1 MENVNYNSLFASDI
15 EANGL
20 LDSVDKVWCI
30 VSQDINTGEFYIFHD
45 YPEFDNQIVI
55 DPEDNKEYK
64 IPERKGSLIDG
75 ARFWYKIGLNRGKI
89 VCHNA
94 LSYDKPLLEKF
105 YPKCIIPVET
115 WHDTLIQ
122 SKIQWYDRPCPKG
135 ARGTHG
141 LQAYGI
147 RLGVEKPEI
156 NDWSFM
162 DIMKLHRCIED
173 VKIQALTY
181 KYLEKERVM
190 VKEKL
195 GIDFSEAFE
204 NETQYRINATKQEYN
219 GAMVD
224 VPFMHKCVVELDTI
238 IEELRAEIE
247 PQLPKQVKPKST
259 KVTKSDLG
267 MSLGLNLKDSH
278 SIKDGI
284 AVVDKPYYKPTT
296 SIFKTEIRKGYQGF
310 YKDSYKTEAFVK
322 LKECRDFIKEHYP
335 ETNLKDWTI
344 EKKEDSFKILTK
356 TVCDYFEIE
365 STSDIVVGPFT
376 KVEFNDTTLTQGEV
390 VKSFLISQGWKNAPE
405 WTLKKDKEGQFIR
418 VQQDTEVRW
427 PEKPL
432 FGDPNNQLVRI
443 VKRGQPLVVAPKLT
457 EECYEELPDGLGKKI
472 ADYNTYQ
479 HRRRFLLNDKDDE
492 KGLLN
497 LVRPDG
503 RITCGINNSSTSTL
517 RSSHSNWV
525 NAPGAGALYG
535 EQIRSCIIA
544 PEDRVLVGADMKS
557 AQLSIAAYYA
567 NNYDY
572 YLAVADGKEI
582 KTDEFGNELI
592 HPVSGK
598 PWYLG
603 ESGHCVNA
611 RAFTLVSDE
620 EWKRAVETQDQEL
633 IHHIALLRK
642 KSKGGSF
649 ACVPKDNTQVLTR
662 EGWQWYDQLKVGAE
676 VLTYNTDTG
685 LQEWKPIQH
694 MVEFDDKEVI
704 SMGNSHWKVES
715 TEDHRWFGFRRTGR
729 GNTKREVSGFLETK
743 GIKSEFKLL
752 NSAKLSEHSFNK
764 DSILSPNEAA
774 ILSWLLS
781 DGSWNWKPYSE
792 KTSSVFGTK
801 RGVKAVIHQ
810 SEHKYC
816 EHLDLLLKGE
826 DAYTDFYTKEYK
838 TSCGKERVIRV
849 YNIKP
854 SYMRSLFLKANL
866 PQKDKHDID
875 YTKLIL
881 NLGEKSLEA
890 FVHNF
895 WLADGYEHNK
905 GGMRITQNEGSILDA
920 VELALTLLGKNFSKS
935 LKKTNYPTDKKCFDL
950 CIRKKDYT
958 GSTKFTKK
966 SVGVRET
973 FCITTENST
982 FVIKQ
987 NGVVT
992 ITGNC
997 IFGASGKKVAQTLGI
1012 PEAVGEAKK
1021 QAFLS
1026 NIGLDEVI
1034 NILQMMVNKNSRC
1047 DGGYIELPFGYYAW
1061 CKAPHKIFN
1070 YLDQGTEA
1078 ACQKWA
1084 VNYFEEKA
1092 TRLDLDYKKILDYHD
1107 EFAVESHKDCAEE
1120 VGKVMV
1126 EAYHE
1131 ASIACWEWHK
1141 KHSKWFTGDSLP
1153 NFMFDLA
1160 AGFKVGKSYW
1170 DIH

>member
-195 GIDFSEAFE
+195 GIDFSEAFK

-267 MSLGLNLKDSH
+267 VSLGLNLKDSH
-278 SIKDGI
+278 GIKDGI

-310 YKDSYKTEAFVK
+310 YKDRYKTEAFVK

-405 WTLKKDKEGQFIR
+405 WTLKKDKEGQFVR

-443 VKRGQPLVVAPKLT
+443 VKKGQPLVVAPKLT

-582 KTDEFGNELI
+582 KTDEFGNEII

-611 RAFTLVSDE
+611 RAFTLVSEE

-633 IHHIALLRK
+633 IHHISLLRK

-649 ACVPKDNTQVLTR
+649 AT
-662 EGWQWYDQLKVGAE
+662 
-676 VLTYNTDTG
+676 
-685 LQEWKPIQH
+685 
-694 MVEFDDKEVI
+694 
-704 SMGNSHWKVES
+704 
-715 TEDHRWFGFRRTGR
+715 
-729 GNTKREVSGFLETK
+729 
-743 GIKSEFKLL
+743 
-752 NSAKLSEHSFNK
+752 
-764 DSILSPNEAA
+764 
-774 ILSWLLS
+774 
-781 DGSWNWKPYSE
+781 
-792 KTSSVFGTK
+792 
-801 RGVKAVIHQ
+801 
-810 SEHKYC
+810 
-816 EHLDLLLKGE
+816 
-826 DAYTDFYTKEYK
+826 
-838 TSCGKERVIRV
+838 
-849 YNIKP
+849 
-854 SYMRSLFLKANL
+854 
-866 PQKDKHDID
+866 
-875 YTKLIL
+875 
-881 NLGEKSLEA
+881 
-890 FVHNF
+890 
-895 WLADGYEHNK
+895 
-905 GGMRITQNEGSILDA
+905 
-920 VELALTLLGKNFSKS
+920 
-935 LKKTNYPTDKKCFDL
+935 
-950 CIRKKDYT
+950 
-958 GSTKFTKK
+958 
-966 SVGVRET
+966 
-973 FCITTENST
+973 
-982 FVIKQ
+982 
-987 NGVVT
+987 
-992 ITGNC
+992 

-1092 TRLDLDYKKILDYHD
+1092 TKLGLDYKKILDYHD
-1107 EFAVESHKDCAEE
+1107 EFAVESHQDCAEE

-1131 ASIACWEWHK
+1131 ASVACWEWHK